1 MKIGLLS
8 DTHGYLD
15 PRLSE
20 IFVGVDE
27 IWHAGDI
34 GTLETAHQLSLLK
47 PLRAVTGNIDGH
59 DIRQQYPKFQIFD
72 CEQISVWITH
82 IGGRPGKYE
91 RNILSMLE
99 NGPPRLFIC
108 GHSHILKVMYDR
120 KYDMLYMN
128 PGAAGQS
135 GLHQTRT
142 VLRFVIEETDIRN
155 LEVIELGKRGLK

>member
-15 PRLSE
+15 PRLFE
-20 IFVGVDE
+20 IFSEVDE

-34 GTLETAHQLSLLK
+34 GTIQTANQLATLK
-47 PLRAVTGNIDGH
+47 SMRAVSGNIDGN
-59 DIRQQYPKFQIFD
+59 DIRQQYPRFEVFE
-72 CEQISVWITH
+72 CEKINVWMTH

-91 RNILSMLE
+91 RDIIKKLE
-99 NGPPRLFIC
+99 GGPPKLFIC

-120 KYDMLYMN
+120 TYDMMYMN

-135 GLHQTRT
+135 GSHQIRT
-142 VLRFVIEETDIRN
+142 ILRFIIEGTNIRN
-155 LEVIELGKRGLK
+155 LEVIELGRRAKI